1 VVCTMGKETSLLRK
15 AIAEFI
21 GVFLFVF
28 TGCGACASCCLKVV
42 PGGAPIEYALGPIAF
57 SFGLAIMVL
66 VFCTADISGG
76 HLNPAV
82 SFSFLVTGKQSPVEF
97 VVYVIAQVLGA
108 ICAGFFLMGVL
119 PEDYHKIDSTHATV
133 LGTQAITNITL
144 PQAVLVEIV
153 TTFTLVFTVWAN
165 AVDEKSPA
173 GLLAPVPIGFAVIL
187 GILASGNLS
196 GGSMNPARSIGP
208 AVATQTFDGQWV
220 YWVVPMI
227 GAALAGLLYK
237 HAFLSRNEAEQDERT
252 FANEVFSG

>member
-1 VVCTMGKETSLLRK
+1 
-15 AIAEFI
+15 
-21 GVFLFVF
+21 
-28 TGCGACASCCLKVV
+28 
-42 PGGAPIEYALGPIAF
+42 
-57 SFGLAIMVL
+57 MVL

-220 YWVVPMI
+220 YWVGPMI

-252 FANEVFSG
+252 FANEVFSD

>member
-1 VVCTMGKETSLLRK
+1 MRK

-153 TTFTLVFTVWAN
+153 TTFTLVSSLRGHICLSLL
-165 AVDEKSPA
+165 ERSSPRCSPS
-173 GLLAPVPIGFAVIL
+173 GRTPWMRSRLLGCWRQCPSVLQSSSASSPVAIC
-187 GILASGNLS
+187 
-196 GGSMNPARSIGP
+196 PA
-208 AVATQTFDGQWV
+208 
-220 YWVVPMI
+220 
-227 GAALAGLLYK
+227 AA
-237 HAFLSRNEAEQDERT
+237 
-252 FANEVFSG
+252 

>member
-1 VVCTMGKETSLLRK
+1 MGNLIHVLDFAKMSDGENMKGLIRGG
-15 AIAEFI
+15 IAEAI

-28 TGCGACASCCLKVV
+28 TGCGAAISA
-42 PGGAPIEYALGPIAF
+42 GGGLYPIAF

-153 TTFTLVFTVWAN
+153 TTFT
-165 AVDEKSPA
+165 
-173 GLLAPVPIGFAVIL
+173 
-187 GILASGNLS
+187 
-196 GGSMNPARSIGP
+196 
-208 AVATQTFDGQWV
+208 
-220 YWVVPMI
+220 
-227 GAALAGLLYK
+227 
-237 HAFLSRNEAEQDERT
+237 
-252 FANEVFSG
+252 